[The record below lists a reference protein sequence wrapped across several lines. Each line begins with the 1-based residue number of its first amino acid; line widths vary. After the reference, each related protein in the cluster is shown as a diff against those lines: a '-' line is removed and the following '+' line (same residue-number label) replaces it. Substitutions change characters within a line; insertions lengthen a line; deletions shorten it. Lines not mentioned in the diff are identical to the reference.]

1 VQKARKKNQQAL
13 TIIHQYLDDATF
25 EIMVNATI
33 AKQAWK
39 IMQESNQ
46 WADNVRKVHLQKLH
60 GDFEKLHMLKS
71 KNILE

>member
-13 TIIHQYLDDATF
+13 TIIHQYLDYVTF

-46 WADNVRKVHLQKLH
+46 
-60 GDFEKLHMLKS
+60 
-71 KNILE
+71 